1 MNARTFLT
9 TTGLLVAIATGA
21 SAQQKDFFAGKTVD
35 LYITQDA
42 GTGYDLYSRLM
53 ADNIVKYLDRKSTR
67 LNSSHSQQSRMPS
80 SA

>member
-9 TTGLLVAIATGA
+9 TTGLLVVIATGA

-42 GTGYDLYSRLM
+42 EIGR
-53 ADNIVKYLDRKSTR
+53 AHV
-67 LNSSHSQQSRMPS
+67 
-80 SA
+80 